1 MLTDRLS
8 SIRLPSRVQ
17 WQYDD
22 HWSSYHHRTL
32 RPLNWSLLHRLR
44 VNWQI
49 YPPFIFFPSLEWNW
63 RPARCVLTIWGG
75 ARHIREPFFA
85 AMLSLSDSFR
95 FVKLPCS
102 MVPFMLGL
110 TNWLW
115 SQNYKIY
122 TILQCIKFIQF
133 IQFTWGYSQQKF
145 QSCLHSVRCQMDHAM
160 ESHKSGKRE
169 IYGSRFLSPSQCM
182 RPHLL
187 PVHRQDLRNTLSR
200 IWEIEFVKSV
210 HFRESEKY
218 TYENLR
224 NRVWKIRWM
233 WLEIYKLEYKS

>member
-1 MLTDRLS
+1 MRGILGS
-8 SIRLPSRVQ
+8 PFLPRC
-17 WQYDD
+17 
-22 HWSSYHHRTL
+22 YHSPTHL
-32 RPLNWSLLHRLR
+32 GSLNCPAQWSLSCWVWPIGFGHK
-44 VNWQI
+44 I
-49 YPPFIFFPSLEWNW
+49 TKFIQF
-63 RPARCVLTIWGG
+63 I
-75 ARHIREPFFA
+75 
-85 AMLSLSDSFR
+85 
-95 FVKLPCS
+95 
-102 MVPFMLGL
+102 
-110 TNWLW
+110 
-115 SQNYKIY
+115 
-122 TILQCIKFIQF
+122 QCIKFIQF
-133 IQFTWGYSQQKF
+133 IQFVQVIQLCFNWFWEFISDSVQEITWGYSQQKF

-233 WLEIYKLEYKS
+233 WLEI